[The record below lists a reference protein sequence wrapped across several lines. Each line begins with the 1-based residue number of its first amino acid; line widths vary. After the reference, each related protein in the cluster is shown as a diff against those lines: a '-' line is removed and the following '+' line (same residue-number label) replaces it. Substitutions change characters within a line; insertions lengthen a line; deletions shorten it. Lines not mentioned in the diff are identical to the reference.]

1 LFKHGQSKK
10 SETRRFA
17 QHDRGTKRFNASIL
31 QLFNEPMS
39 FGAPEWLWGLL
50 LIPLLVALFLHAENR
65 GFQRLQQFVS
75 ARLLPQLAGTVNRPR
90 RIMRFGLQVLGLSL
104 AIISLSQPRW
114 GYTFEDVKRKGLDLL
129 IAVDT
134 SRSML
139 SNDVQPDR
147 LTRVKLAIQD
157 LIDELQ
163 GDRVGLIAFA
173 GRAFLQAPLTID
185 YDAVIDAVND
195 LDTKTI
201 PEGGTDIPSAITLAT
216 QSFGKSAMGN
226 RALIIF
232 TDGEESNE
240 LTGDALK
247 TAKAA
252 ADAGVRI
259 FTVGVGTPEGSLIP
273 IAADDGQTS
282 FVKDSAGQVHKS
294 KLDDKR
300 LRGVAE
306 STGGFYL
313 HLENGPRSMQQI
325 QSEGLAKMQAA
336 EMDVRLSRRPIERYE
351 WPASAALV
359 ALALSIVIRER
370 KRVHQRAHLPAM
382 QAMQAGVPAPARST
396 IGSRPVKATGAAVAL
411 LIFVCASA
419 FATVPG
425 VDAYQ
430 QGKFEDAY
438 KEFQE
443 TLKSHPQSRAEDKL
457 QFDSGTAAY
466 KLKDYNKALESFSQA
481 LLTPDTGLQTKGHY
495 NLGNTLY
502 ERGEMQKNDDKKL
515 SDWTNALDHYEQ
527 TLKLDPQ
534 NKEAKDNYEYVKR
547 KIDELKNK
555 KQEQQQQ
562 PSPSPTP
569 PQKNNQKKK
578 DQKQQQQQQ
587 NQDQQ
592 QQKDQQQKDQQQQ
605 QQQDQKDQQQAQNQ
619 QSQNGS
625 DSDKQQKKEQQKDQ
639 AQAKNEPQK
648 KPQQSPGES
657 PSPSP
662 GTEKQQDNQT
672 SPSPGQQ
679 QAEQSPSPSEGE
691 NEMSSPSPGEGE
703 DENASPTPA
712 ESPQKKF
719 AGEVKGAGGES
730 SPKPAEKNEQVGE
743 AQQEKEGQMS
753 ERQALALLESM
764 KDEEARVRLD
774 ERKVRRHVYND
785 W

>member
-1 LFKHGQSKK
+1 
-10 SETRRFA
+10 
-17 QHDRGTKRFNASIL
+17 
-31 QLFNEPMS
+31 MS

-50 LIPLLVALFLHAENR
+50 LVPLLIVLFVHSEHR
-65 GFQRLQQFVS
+65 GLKRLQLFVS
-75 ARLLPQLAGTVNRPR
+75 ARLLPQLAGNVNRRR
-90 RIMRFGLQVLGLSL
+90 RIIRFGLLLLGLALAIVSL
-104 AIISLSQPRW
+104 AQPRW

-129 IAVDT
+129 VAVDT

-139 SNDVQPDR
+139 SNDVQPSR
-147 LTRVKLAIQD
+147 LDRVKLAIQD

-185 YDAVIDAVND
+185 YDAVIEAVND

-201 PEGGTDIPSAITLAT
+201 PEGGTNISSAITLAT

-232 TDGEESNE
+232 TDGEELS
-240 LTGDALK
+240 GDAVK

-259 FTVGVGTPEGSLIP
+259 FTIGVGTPQGSLIP
-273 IAADDGQTS
+273 VTGDNGETS
-282 FVKDSAGQVHKS
+282 FVKDSAGQVVKS

-300 LRGVAE
+300 LREVAE
-306 STGGFYL
+306 ATGGFYV
-313 HLENGPRSMQQI
+313 HLENGPRTMQQVET
-325 QSEGLAKMQAA
+325 EGLAKMQAA

-351 WPASAALV
+351 WPLGAALI
-359 ALALSIVIRER
+359 ALALSILIPER
-370 KRVHQRAHLPAM
+370 KRVRQR
-382 QAMQAGVPAPARST
+382 AGVPALARDARHSVA
-396 IGSRPVKATGAAVAL
+396 GGPVKAAAAVAV
-411 LIFVCASA
+411 LILWCSSV

-425 VDAYQ
+425 INAYQ

-438 KEFQE
+438 KEFQD
-443 TLKSHPQSRAEDKL
+443 TLKSHPQSHAEDEL

-466 KLKDYNKALESFSQA
+466 KLKDYNKAMESFSQA
-481 LLTPDTGLQTKGHY
+481 LLTPDTSLQTKGHY

-502 ERGEMQKNDDKKL
+502 QRGEMEKSEDKKL

-555 KQEQQQQ
+555 KEQQQQ

-569 PQKNNQKKK
+569 PQKDKQNKQDKQ
-578 DQKQQQQQQ
+578 QKQQNQQ
-587 NQDQQ
+587 NQDQQQQ
-592 QQKDQQQKDQQQQ
+592 QQKDQQQKDQKDQQQ
-605 QQQDQKDQQQAQNQ
+605 QQQQQQQQNQKQQDQKDQQQAQNQ
-619 QSQNGS
+619 PSQDKAGS
-625 DSDKQQKKEQQKDQ
+625 DKDQKEQQQKDQ
-639 AQAKNEPQK
+639 SQAKNEPQK
-648 KPQQSPGES
+648 KQQQQPGES

-662 GTEKQQDNQT
+662 GAEKQQDKQP

-679 QAEQSPSPSEGE
+679 QAEQSPSPGEGE
-691 NEMSSPSPGEGE
+691 NEMPSPSPGEGE
-703 DENASPTPA
+703 EENASPTPA

-719 AGEVKGAGGES
+719 AGEVKGAAGDKS
-730 SPKPAEKNEQVGE
+730 QKPPDKNEQMAAE
-743 AQQEKEGQMS
+743 AQQEKEGEMS

-774 ERKVRRHVYND
+774 ERKVKRHVYND